1 MVNRHVIGAHYGLR
15 DWLLQRITAVVMLA
29 YTIGLIFF
37 LVMVSGASFQGWKAL
52 MGMTWVRVFT
62 SVSIIALALHAWVGV
77 RDIWMDYV
85 KPLGLRL
92 TLHVLTIL
100 WLVASLVYAVT
111 VVWGV

>member
-15 DWLLQRITAVVMLA
+15 DWLLQRITAVVMLV
-29 YTIGLIFF
+29 YTVGLVALLF
-37 LVMVSGASFQGWKAL
+37 LAAHANFEGWKELFAC
-52 MGMTWVRVFT
+52 TWVRVFT
-62 SVSIIALALHAWVGV
+62 TVTVIALLLHAWVGV

-92 TLHVLTIL
+92 ALHVATIL
-100 WLVASLVYAVT
+100 WLVGSFVYAVK

>member
-15 DWLLQRITAVVMLA
+15 DWLLQRVTAVVMLA
-29 YTIGLIFF
+29 YTIGLVAF
-37 LVMVSGASFQGWKAL
+37 LVLAAGANFEGWKAL
-52 MGMTWVRVFT
+52 FACSWVRVLT
-62 SVSIIALALHAWVGV
+62 TVTVIALLLHVWVGI

-85 KPLGLRL
+85 QPLGIRL

-100 WLVASLVYAVT
+100 WLLASFVYAVK